1 MSPKHHIVSIGF
13 EISRRGGQSMANS
26 TKVDR
31 RAEIIAKLEEL
42 GFSAQAVTGTRHHIP
57 KPSEIS
63 AENKAISSIEK
74 EGKANQAFYLAASK
88 KNKKPWHQNTKQNGV
103 YSEYILVSPEMAEE
117 LLKWNDNP
125 RKRIMQSAIDRY
137 RNDMAAG
144 EWTDTAE
151 SIAIDYNGYL
161 HNGQHRLNAVVQL
174 GKPQRLY
181 FTFNTL
187 VSAREDEDV
196 GAPRKPA
203 VQIELRLHNRIG
215 NKLPAVC
222 RAAMRGVGN
231 PCARIS
237 QAQLAEFAEMYG
249 PQIEW
254 LERICPTYRSDVL
267 AAFLKAILWYGVD
280 RMEPFLKRFGEVLF
294 ESTDDPARLLH
305 AAVKLQRGTRTKLS
319 LYKKTLAAVH
329 HHIQGRRVSKLLERD
344 TDIFEWE
351 AGWKVPEQDS

>member
-1 MSPKHHIVSIGF
+1 
-13 EISRRGGQSMANS
+13 MANS
-26 TKVDR
+26 VETDR
-31 RAEIIAKLEEL
+31 RAEIIAKLAEL
-42 GFSAQAVTGTRHHIP
+42 GYSTQDVTGTRHSIP
-57 KPSEIS
+57 KPGEIS
-63 AENKAISSIEK
+63 AEKKAVASIEK
-74 EGKANQAFYLAASK
+74 EGKANQIHYLAAAK
-88 KNKKPWHQNTKQNGV
+88 KSGKAWHRNTKESGV
-103 YSEYILVSPEMAEE
+103 YSEYILVTPEMAEE

-125 RKRIMQSAIDRY
+125 RKKIMQTVIDRY
-137 RNDMAAG
+137 RADMAAG

-161 HNGQHRLNAVVQL
+161 HNGQHRLNAIVQW
-174 GKPQRLY
+174 GQPQRMY

-215 NKLPAVC
+215 NKLPAIC

-231 PCARIS
+231 PSARIS

-254 LERICPTYRSDVL
+254 IERICPTYRSDVL
-267 AAFLKAILWYGVD
+267 AAFLKAILWYGVEQ
-280 RMEPFLKRFGEVLF
+280 MEPFLKRFGEVLF
-294 ESTDDPARLLH
+294 ESTDDPAKLLH
-305 AAVKLQRGTRTKLS
+305 SAVKLQRGTRTKLS

-351 AGWKVPEQDS
+351 PGWKVPKH

>member
-1 MSPKHHIVSIGF
+1 MPIT
-13 EISRRGGQSMANS
+13 EAA
-26 TKVDR
+26 R
-31 RAEIIAKLEEL
+31 RAQIIAKLEEA
-42 GFSAQAVTGTRHHIP
+42 GYSTQDVTGTRHYIP
-57 KPSEIS
+57 KPSEIA
-63 AENKAISSIEK
+63 AEQQMLTAIEK
-74 EGKANQAFYLAASK
+74 EGKANQSHYLIAAK
-88 KNKKPWHQNTKQNGV
+88 KTGNPWHQHIKSQGQ
-103 YSEYILVSPEMAEE
+103 YSEYILVTPEMAQE
-117 LLKWNDNP
+117 LLDWNNNP
-125 RKRIMQSAIDRY
+125 RKKIMQTVVDRY
-137 RNDMAAG
+137 RADMADG
-144 EWTDTAE
+144 EWTDTSQ

-161 HNGQHRLNAVVQL
+161 HNGQHRLTAIVQW

-215 NKLPAVC
+215 NKLPAIC

-231 PCARIS
+231 PSARIS
-237 QAQLAEFAEMYG
+237 QAQLAEFAELYG

-294 ESTDDPARLLH
+294 ESKDDPAKLLH
-305 AAVKLQRGTRTKLS
+305 AAVKLHRGKTKLS
-319 LYKKTLAAVH
+319 LYKKTLSAIN
-329 HHIQGRRVSKLLERD
+329 HHINNRKVSKLLEKD
-344 TDIFEWE
+344 TDIFEWDP
-351 AGWKVPEQDS
+351 GWKVPVR